1 MSTSESPKFDPFDP
15 SEPIGPD
22 KVPALQDHLLFT
34 IFVCNKQA
42 DRTRQVLNQF
52 YGGVTIKESPFNYVA
67 RLIRERKLDRRLK
80 ACRCGQYGRIG
91 KALRQLIQKKLDVTT
106 CTLDQL
112 EEIHGIGQKSSRFF
126 LMYGRGV
133 RDVAVLDT
141 HVLRWLH
148 NCGVKDVPRGTP
160 TSKKKYRELEQIFL
174 RLCKEMGQEPNKL
187 DFEVWKTGAEL
198 HRQKKGRTD
207 S

>member
-1 MSTSESPKFDPFDP
+1 MSTSDPSKFDPFDP

-22 KVPALQDHLLFT
+22 RPNALQDHLLFT

-52 YGGVTIKESPFNYVA
+52 YEDVRIHESPFSYVA

-91 KALRQLIQKKLDVTT
+91 KALRQLIQKKIDVTT

-112 EEIHGIGQKSSRFF
+112 ESIHGIGQKSSRFF
-126 LMYGRGV
+126 LMYGRGIK
-133 RDVAVLDT
+133 DVAVLDT

-148 NCGVKDVPRGTP
+148 QCGVKNVPRSTP
-160 TSKKKYRELEQIFL
+160 TSKTKYRELEQTFL
-174 RLCKEMGQEPNKL
+174 KLCEDLKMEPNKL
-187 DFEVWKTGAEL
+187 DFTVWKTGAEL
-198 HRQKKGRTD
+198 HRQKKGGD
-207 S
+207 DG